1 MAVSDKYDV
10 VVAGN
15 DDDDDDFSP
24 QPIWHNGNGG
34 TPSEAGKGNTMP
46 PARPTSRSASSLSP
60 NSSDPDRRLRRQIAN
75 CNERRRMQSINA
87 GFQSL
92 RALLPRKEGEKLSKA
107 AILQHTAD
115 LIQQLQSERS
125 RYSDKDE
132 VGGKKPKLEIDEC
145 AEYDQQRSMIDRLQ
159 IALERE
165 RTTRMFLEQQLNQ
178 MREMY
183 QNGLNGNVSMNPSS
197 SPPLQPAP
205 QQHPTPQPPV
215 ANSAA
220 KITIT
225 TTTMSVHDSVI
236 RPTPLIAPIS
246 VDVSPRMAV
255 PLPPTPSP
263 MLPPPLASSA
273 SSSGPLSAPSA
284 FSSSSISAH
293 RSLQTILDAIRH
305 LEGGALV
312 PPTASPTPSSQ
323 APLEST
329 ACAAACNCLSFVHTR
344 HLKSTG
350 IHRHPLFVLLQFIVM
365 AVTVVDCC
373 ERMATIITS
382 YIC

>member
-1 MAVSDKYDV
+1 MVRSESADEEMAVSDRFDV
-10 VVAGN
+10 VAN

-24 QPIWHNGNGG
+24 QPIWQGSNSR
-34 TPSEAGKGNTMP
+34 TPLEAGRGNAMP
-46 PARPTSRSASSLSP
+46 PIRPTSRSASSLSP

-125 RYSDKDE
+125 RYPDKGE
-132 VGGKKPKLEIDEC
+132 AGGKKPKVEIDEC
-145 AEYDQQRSMIDRLQ
+145 VDYDQQRSMIDRLQ
-159 IALERE
+159 MALERE

-183 QNGLNGNVSMNPSS
+183 QSGLNAAATVALNTSNGPSQQQLPPTAQQIA
-197 SPPLQPAP
+197 SP
-205 QQHPTPQPPV
+205 
-215 ANSAA
+215 AA

-225 TTTMSVHDSVI
+225 TSTMSVHDSVI
-236 RPTPLIAPIS
+236 RPTPMIAPIS
-246 VDVSPRMAV
+246 VDVSPRIAV
-255 PLPPTPSP
+255 PMPPAPSP
-263 MLPPPLASSA
+263 MIAPTLTPSVAT
-273 SSSGPLSAPSA
+273 SGTLSAPSA
-284 FSSSSISAH
+284 FSSSSITAH

-312 PPTASPTPSSQ
+312 PPSASPPPTSQ
-323 APLEST
+323 APL
-329 ACAAACNCLSFVHTR
+329 VR
-344 HLKSTG
+344 
-350 IHRHPLFVLLQFIVM
+350 
-365 AVTVVDCC
+365 
-373 ERMATIITS
+373 
-382 YIC
+382 